1 MLAIGAKE
9 NSVENVIASYE
20 SRIQNVEALF
30 ETTHQ
35 ILHGLQESVLD
46 TRQERAEI
54 NEQLRD
60 ALAKNGSL
68 RKKDFDNM
76 MSVISSGQ
84 DQEEREVRDLS
95 KNYLSEQTNLVHEL
109 RERLEQFRDAL
120 AKGEAQRVK
129 EFQIAI
135 KEIFAEQ
142 ERRKEEVI
150 AKLKEFQQEQQETAK
165 MLRNLLAKGRE
176 LRTRDLKSML
186 AEFQKQRKER
196 VARREKRKEEVL
208 GMLGDFKK
216 ARLEAAHSQM
226 AAHKGA

>member
-1 MLAIGAKE
+1 MLAIGVKE

-20 SRIQNVEALF
+20 SRIQNVETLF
-30 ETTHQ
+30 ETAHQ
-35 ILHGLQESVLD
+35 IFHGLQESVLD

-60 ALAKNGSL
+60 TLAKNGSL
-68 RKKDFDNM
+68 RKKDFDSM
-76 MSVISSGQ
+76 ISVISSHH

-95 KNYLSEQTNLVHEL
+95 KNYLSEQTDLVHQL
-109 RERLEQFRDAL
+109 RERLKQFRDAL

-129 EFQIAI
+129 GFEIAI

-150 AKLKEFQQEQQETAK
+150 AKLKEFQKEQQETAK
-165 MLRNLLAKGRE
+165 MLRNLSDKGRE
-176 LRTRDLKSML
+176 LRIRDLKSML
-186 AEFQKQRKER
+186 AEFQKQHKER
-196 VARREKRKEEVL
+196 VARQEKRKEEVL
-208 GMLGDFKK
+208 TMLGDFKN
-216 ARLEAAHSQM
+216 ARLEVTHSQT